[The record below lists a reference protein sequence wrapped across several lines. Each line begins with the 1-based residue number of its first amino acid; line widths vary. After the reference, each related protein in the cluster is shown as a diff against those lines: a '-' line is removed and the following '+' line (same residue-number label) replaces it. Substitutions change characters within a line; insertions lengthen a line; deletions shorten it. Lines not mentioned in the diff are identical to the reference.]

1 MPSKCY
7 CKIIQIKALNGVDS
21 IQEIF
26 KKVIIVRDLFHRV
39 HKTAKM
45 IIS

>member
-1 MPSKCY
+1 MLSKCY
-7 CKIIQIKALNGVDS
+7 CKIIQIKVLNGVDS

-26 KKVIIVRDLFHRV
+26 KKVIIVQDLFHRV